1 MVADLQSGF
10 TESLLVSISLM
21 PIIPAPCGLGFVVSL
36 ASVLIGYLLFVRV
49 LGSLSAWYTRL
60 AKS

>member
-1 MVADLQSGF
+1 MSG
-10 TESLLVSISLM
+10 SVCNALM
-21 PIIPAPCGLGFVVSL
+21 LINPIPGLGFAVSL